1 MSLARTGTQAG
12 PIEMELAVG
21 RWVRSRMIPGDLYR
35 PLPHSAFVEVTLTP
49 LRLWEGNFAAWGRE
63 RPSWPSVLVEGVKV
77 HKSQVEWACSV
88 FADSPPPLSATWL
101 LYSHPCLLFVRFLPA
116 CCLFVCLSVFLY
128 AVDCSFSCI
137 VVVVV
142 VVVIVVVVVVCL
154 FVWLVGW
161 LAGWLG
167 GWLVGWLGGWF
178 LGWLVVVVIVG

>member
-101 LYSHPCLLFVRFLPA
+101 LYSHPCLLLVRFLPA
-116 CCLFVCLSVFLY
+116 CCLFVCLSVFPY
-128 AVDCSFSCI
+128 AVGCSFSC
-137 VVVVV
+137 VA
-142 VVVIVVVVVVCL
+142 L
-154 FVWLVGW
+154 L
-161 LAGWLG
+161 LLS
-167 GWLVGWLGGWF
+167 L
-178 LGWLVVVVIVG
+178 

>member
-116 CCLFVCLSVFLY
+116 CLSVCLSFCMLLIVLFL
-128 AVDCSFSCI
+128 ALLLLLSLLLLS
-137 VVVVV
+137 
-142 VVVIVVVVVVCL
+142 L
-154 FVWLVGW
+154 FGWLAGWLVGW
-161 LAGWLG
+161 LAGWL
-167 GWLVGWLGGWF
+167 VGWLAG
-178 LGWLVVVVIVG
+178 

>member
-21 RWVRSRMIPGDLYR
+21 RWVRSRMIPGDLYG

-116 CCLFVCLSVFLY
+116 CCSFRNPVGAHGGERKTACEGAFIFISLTVGSVSWWY
-128 AVDCSFSCI
+128 VE
-137 VVVVV
+137 VVPVS
-142 VVVIVVVVVVCL
+142 
-154 FVWLVGW
+154 
-161 LAGWLG
+161 
-167 GWLVGWLGGWF
+167 
-178 LGWLVVVVIVG
+178 